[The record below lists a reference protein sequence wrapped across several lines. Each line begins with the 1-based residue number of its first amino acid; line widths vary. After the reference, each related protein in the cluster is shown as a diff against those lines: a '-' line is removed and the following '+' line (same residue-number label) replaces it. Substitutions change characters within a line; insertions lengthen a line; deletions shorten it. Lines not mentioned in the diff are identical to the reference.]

1 MVKCLLQCGM
11 QMGQGLGMGQS
22 CAKSSVPRDELAW
35 EGPGKAGHSIYTS
48 RVEKAPK
55 HVEIGMSH
63 QQAMQGKW
71 SFSRIQSEQKGNK
84 KLW

>member
-35 EGPGKAGHSIYTS
+35 EGPGKSGHPIYTS
-48 RVEKAPK
+48 RVEKAAK

-63 QQAMQGKW
+63 QQAMQGL
-71 SFSRIQSEQKGNK
+71 SAEFRVNTREK
-84 KLW
+84 KTVVKR